1 MEPPRVPQA
10 VGGGASANSVEI
22 PHPLC
27 QDSPARDS
35 IPTEWTDE
43 KHSLYLKSMEASFV
57 NELYSSFDLL
67 GWRSQREHSSDP
79 KLSGKKHASSCTSSG
94 QFKVLQSGCWGNIN
108 FARHESQLEKA
119 EGTGVILAN
128 PWIRHFRSSQ
138 RKQLV
143 ISSTLQGKSTFG
155 SLAVRVSGKMA
166 LTSDALASNLEQ
178 LPASHSNLRHYDD
191 TVDSSNTEMT
201 GQNFVDEDTEVEKA
215 RSHMGNVKRMR
226 TSVVSTPSNDQVV
239 PFGKFPANADVSS
252 RKLK

>member
-1 MEPPRVPQA
+1 MEPPRVTQA
-10 VGGGASANSVEI
+10 VGDSASADSVEI

-27 QDSPARDS
+27 QDSQARDS

-67 GWRSQREHSSDP
+67 GWRSQREHSSGP
-79 KLSGKKHASSCTSSG
+79 KLSGKKHASSRTSC
-94 QFKVLQSGCWGNIN
+94 QFKLLQSGCWGNIN

-143 ISSTLQGKSTFG
+143 ISSTLQEKSTFG

-166 LTSDALASNLEQ
+166 LTSAVLASNLEQ

-191 TVDSSNTEMT
+191 PVDSSNTEMT

-215 RSHMGNVKRMR
+215 THMGNAKRMR
-226 TSVVSTPSNDQVV
+226 TSVVSTRSNDQVV

-252 RKLK
+252 SKLK